1 MREAE
6 EYKARVVAEARRRL
20 LAEHAARLDGF
31 LPKSTLNTAEER
43 LAMQQ
48 HAEAQG
54 Y

>member
-1 MREAE
+1 ME
-6 EYKARVVAEARRRL
+6 EVF
-20 LAEHAARLDGF
+20 EHGPPTVLSARLDGF